1 MKSFAIVV
9 EGNKTSESGYR
20 ELKESY
26 DKYGYEDELQIQ
38 LAIPPEKAE
47 GYCGGNGLHW
57 NYPWE
62 GTETDL
68 KTGLIKSAYPT
79 QDKNKRISCFLSHWY
94 LWHKCKNLDEMI
106 MVFEHDSR
114 IIRKLPAD
122 STFQKS
128 KFDII
133 GINDPSMATRK
144 SKSYHDIILK
154 RAQSELQSQQYTE
167 FFQPVPRIDE
177 FNIPQGLAGNS
188 AYVIKPAGAIKMIEL
203 AQEHGMWP
211 NDALMCYQLIE
222 SLGVTRNF
230 YTRVQGLRSTTT
242 L

>member
-38 LAIPPEKAE
+38 PAIPPEKAE
-47 GYCGGNGLHW
+47 GYCGGNGLYW

-68 KTGLIKSAYPT
+68 KTGLIKSAYTT

-94 LWHKCKNLDEMI
+94 LWQKCKNLNETI
-106 MVFEHDSR
+106 LILEHDSR
-114 IIRKLPAD
+114 FIKRLPAD
-122 STFQKS
+122 STFDKAP
-128 KFDII
+128 FDII

-144 SKSYHDIILK
+144 SKIYHDKIQEKID
-154 RAQSELQSQQYTE
+154 

-177 FNIPQGLAGNS
+177 YNIPQGLAGNS
-188 AYVIKPAGAIKMIEL
+188 AYVIKPAGAQLMIDL
-203 AQEHGMWP
+203 TQEYGMWP
-211 NDALMCYQLIE
+211 NDALMCYQLVPK
-222 SLGVTRNF
+222 LGVTRNF
-230 YTRVQGLRSTTT
+230 YTRIQGLRSTTT

>member
-9 EGNKTSESGYR
+9 EGNNISESGYR

-26 DKYGYEDELQIQ
+26 DKYGYEDELEIQ
-38 LAIPPEKAE
+38 YAITPEKAE
-47 GYCGGNGLHW
+47 NYAGGNGLVW

-62 GTETDL
+62 GTVTDL
-68 KTGLIKSAYPT
+68 KTGLIKSAYT
-79 QDKNKRISCFLSHWY
+79 TADKRKRISCFLSHWY
-94 LWHKCKNLDEMI
+94 LWHKCKKLDEMI
-106 MVFEHDSR
+106 MIFEHDSR
-114 IIRKLPAD
+114 IIKKLPAD

-144 SKSYHDIILK
+144 SKLYHDMILK
-154 RAQSELQSQQYTE
+154 NSE

-188 AYVIKPAGAIKMIEL
+188 AYVIKPAGAIKMIDL

-222 SLGVTRNF
+222 TLGVTRNF